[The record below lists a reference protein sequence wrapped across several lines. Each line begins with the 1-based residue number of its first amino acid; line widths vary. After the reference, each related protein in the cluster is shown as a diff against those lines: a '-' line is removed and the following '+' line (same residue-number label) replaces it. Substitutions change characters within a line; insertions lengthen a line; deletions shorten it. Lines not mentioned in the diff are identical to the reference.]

1 METFGPRMDLTW
13 MRRFS
18 PLLSGE
24 HVITHLRKYSGKWA
38 TTYRQKLVR
47 FWPNAGEPSF
57 KGEGRPD
64 LKQFCCALGIGM
76 EVSLSS
82 ASVTIFIFI
91 YL

>member
-13 MRRFS
+13 MGRFS

-38 TTYRQKLVR
+38 TTYRQTLVR
-47 FWPNAGEPSF
+47 FRPNAGEPSF

-64 LKQFCCALGIGM
+64 LKQFCCTLGIGM
-76 EVSLSS
+76 EVSLRG
-82 ASVTIFIFI
+82 ASVTTFLFID
-91 YL
+91 L